1 MKKIK
6 RVNKKDLINIAI
18 LLTIVTIVIIFCI
31 HGGYLYGS
39 ELDWNNQHSIIP
51 EYFRILFYKNLDL
64 FPDLALNIGGGVNIY
79 NYGYYGFLSPI
90 ILISYLLPFLSM
102 KTYIQIS
109 SILIVY
115 SSVILFYYFL
125 RNKFKEDA
133 SLLGSIA
140 FATASP
146 LLFHSHRHLM
156 FISYMPFLILALIGV
171 DKYFKNDNKKLLS
184 ISILLIILCSYY
196 YSVGSIICVVIYGI
210 YKYIS
215 LNKKITIKSFFK
227 DGFRFLYPIII
238 GILISSILLV
248 PTAYVI
254 LTGRMPNIDLVTLS
268 DILIP
273 KINVKFLLYNSYG
286 IGLTSFAF
294 ISLIILMMDKK
305 RENKYLF
312 YILSSIIIFPIIT
325 YLLNG
330 TMYIDSKVLIPLLPL
345 YSYSISYMFNTI
357 FNKKID
363 IKKLFRYSVILL
375 LIVFIGKSSYSNY
388 FYIDYIISF
397 IIIYF
402 LLYKNN
408 YKKTFT
414 VIYLILLTTYSV
426 IANKEDKL
434 VKSSVIKDNNEIKEL
449 VKDID
454 TIDRIAFLKN
464 YSINVNNI
472 FGNINLYQNYVYS
485 STSSSLYNKF
495 VFDVFDREMQHRN
508 RLILSPVKNI
518 MFLMFMNNRYLVG
531 ENINIHG
538 YKEINKIGNT
548 SLYENTDILPF
559 MYVSSNTYNINNY
572 NKLSFPYNDEVLL
585 NNVITNNGDNKHY
598 NTKIKEV
605 FLRRSDIKYIDTN
618 IKIENNVIYS
628 MKRNSKLIIDVP
640 SDAKGKILFI
650 SFNLSNSQSCS
661 IGDMAISINGNI
673 NKKTCNEW
681 KYYNGN
687 DSFTYVI
694 SDKDLNSVTV
704 EFLKGEYHIDNLRL
718 YYISY
723 DDIKDI
729 NKNITKVN
737 IDKIDGDNI
746 YTSVNNIED
755 GYFVTSLPYDK
766 GYTVLVDGKKVETE
780 IVNKYA
786 LGFKLDKGNHNIEI
800 SYKSPFKNIGIILSI
815 VGIVLFIFNN
825 YNLFKKK

>member
-6 RVNKKDLINIAI
+6 KVNKKDLINIAI

-39 ELDWNNQHSIIP
+39 ELDWNNQHSIVP
-51 EYFRILFYKNLDL
+51 EYFRSLFYKNFDL

-184 ISILLIILCSYY
+184 VSILLIILCSYY
-196 YSVGSIICVVIYGI
+196 YSIGSIICVVIYGI
-210 YKYIS
+210 YKYIL

-363 IKKLFRYSVILL
+363 IKKIFRYSVILL

-640 SDAKGKILFI
+640 FDAKGKILFI

-786 LGFKLDKGNHNIEI
+786 LGFKLDKGNHNIQI

>member
-6 RVNKKDLINIAI
+6 RVNKKDLINIVI
-18 LLTIVTIVIIFCI
+18 LLSIITTVIIFCI

-51 EYFRILFYKNLDL
+51 EYFRSLFYKNFDL
-64 FPDLALNIGGGVNIY
+64 FPDLALNIGSGVNIY
-79 NYGYYGFLSPI
+79 NYSYYGFLSPI
-90 ILISYLLPFLSM
+90 ILISYLLPFISM

-109 SILIVY
+109 SIIVVY

-125 RNKFKEDA
+125 RSKFKEDT
-133 SLLGSIA
+133 SLLGTIA

-146 LLFHSHRHLM
+146 LLFHSHRHIM

-184 ISILLIILCSYY
+184 VSILLIILCSYY

-495 VFDVFDREMQHRN
+495 VFDVFDKEMQHRN

-640 SDAKGKILFI
+640 SDAKGKILFV

-673 NKKTCNEW
+673 NKKTCSEW

-687 DSFTYVI
+687 ESFTYVI

-746 YTSVNNIED
+746 YTSVSNIED

-815 VGIVLFIFNN
+815 VGIVLFVFNN

>member
-1 MKKIK
+1 MKKTK

-39 ELDWNNQHSIIP
+39 ELDWNNQHSIVP
-51 EYFRILFYKNLDL
+51 EYFRSLFYKNLDL
-64 FPDLALNIGGGVNIY
+64 FQDLALNIGSGVNIY

-125 RNKFKEDA
+125 RNKFKEDT

-171 DKYFKNDNKKLLS
+171 DKYFRNDNKKLLS

-363 IKKLFRYSVILL
+363 IKKIFRYSVILL

-640 SDAKGKILFI
+640 SDAKGKILFV

>member
-64 FPDLALNIGGGVNIY
+64 FPDLALNIGSGVNIY

-640 SDAKGKILFI
+640 SDAKGKILFV

>member
-1 MKKIK
+1 MKKTK

-39 ELDWNNQHSIIP
+39 ELDWNNQHSIVP
-51 EYFRILFYKNLDL
+51 EYFRSLFYKNLDL

-184 ISILLIILCSYY
+184 VSILLIILCSYY

-215 LNKKITIKSFFK
+215 LNKKITIKNFFK

-640 SDAKGKILFI
+640 FDAKGKILFI

>member
-1 MKKIK
+1 MKNRKT
-6 RVNKKDLINIAI
+6 NKKDLINIII

-39 ELDWNNQHSIIP
+39 ELDWNNQHSIVP
-51 EYFRILFYKNLDL
+51 EYFRSLFYKNLDL

-184 ISILLIILCSYY
+184 VSILLIILCSYY

-408 YKKTFT
+408 YNKTFT

-673 NKKTCNEW
+673 NKKTCSEW

-815 VGIVLFIFNN
+815 VGIALFVFNN

>member
-1 MKKIK
+1 MKNRKT
-6 RVNKKDLINIAI
+6 NKKDLINIII

-39 ELDWNNQHSIIP
+39 ELDWNNQHSTIP
-51 EYFRILFYKNLDL
+51 EYFRSLFYKNLDL

-125 RNKFKEDA
+125 RNKFKEDT

-184 ISILLIILCSYY
+184 VSILLIILCSYY

-345 YSYSISYMFNTI
+345 YSYSISYMFNMI

-363 IKKLFRYSVILL
+363 IKKIFRYSVILL

-640 SDAKGKILFI
+640 SDAKGKILFV

>member
-39 ELDWNNQHSIIP
+39 ELDWNNQHSVVP
-51 EYFRILFYKNLDL
+51 EYFRSLFYKNFDL
-64 FPDLALNIGGGVNIY
+64 FPDLALNIGSGVNIY

-184 ISILLIILCSYY
+184 VSILLIILCSYY

-248 PTAYVI
+248 PTTYVI

-375 LIVFIGKSSYSNY
+375 LIVFIEKSSYSNY

-454 TIDRIAFLKN
+454 TIDRIAILKN

-640 SDAKGKILFI
+640 SDAKGKILFV

>member
-39 ELDWNNQHSIIP
+39 ELDWNNQHSVVP
-51 EYFRILFYKNLDL
+51 EYFRSLFYKNFDL

-125 RNKFKEDA
+125 RNKFKEDT

-184 ISILLIILCSYY
+184 VSILLIILCSYY

-254 LTGRMPNIDLVTLS
+254 LTGRMPNIDLVTLN

-585 NNVITNNGDNKHY
+585 NNVITNNGDSKHY

-640 SDAKGKILFI
+640 SDAKGKILFV

>member
-39 ELDWNNQHSIIP
+39 ELDWNNQHSVIP
-51 EYFRILFYKNLDL
+51 EYFRCLFYKNFDL
-64 FPDLALNIGGGVNIY
+64 FPDLALNIGSGVNIY

-90 ILISYLLPFLSM
+90 ILISYLLPFLSI

-115 SSVILFYYFL
+115 SSIILFYYFL
-125 RNKFKEDA
+125 RNKFKEDT

-171 DKYFKNDNKKLLS
+171 DKYFRNDNKKLLS
-184 ISILLIILCSYY
+184 VSILLIILCSYY

-363 IKKLFRYSVILL
+363 IKKIFRYSVILL

-414 VIYLILLTTYSV
+414 VIYLILLTAYSV

-531 ENINIHG
+531 ENINILG

-585 NNVITNNGDNKHY
+585 NNVITNSGDNKHY

-640 SDAKGKILFI
+640 SDAKGKILFV

-673 NKKTCNEW
+673 NKKTCSEW

-815 VGIVLFIFNN
+815 VGIVLFVFNN

>member
-1 MKKIK
+1 
-6 RVNKKDLINIAI
+6 
-18 LLTIVTIVIIFCI
+18 
-31 HGGYLYGS
+31 
-39 ELDWNNQHSIIP
+39 
-51 EYFRILFYKNLDL
+51 
-64 FPDLALNIGGGVNIY
+64 
-79 NYGYYGFLSPI
+79 
-90 ILISYLLPFLSM
+90 
-102 KTYIQIS
+102 
-109 SILIVY
+109 
-115 SSVILFYYFL
+115 
-125 RNKFKEDA
+125 
-133 SLLGSIA
+133 
-140 FATASP
+140 
-146 LLFHSHRHLM
+146 
-156 FISYMPFLILALIGV
+156 
-171 DKYFKNDNKKLLS
+171 
-184 ISILLIILCSYY
+184 
-196 YSVGSIICVVIYGI
+196 
-210 YKYIS
+210 
-215 LNKKITIKSFFK
+215 
-227 DGFRFLYPIII
+227 
-238 GILISSILLV
+238 
-248 PTAYVI
+248 
-254 LTGRMPNIDLVTLS
+254 
-268 DILIP
+268 
-273 KINVKFLLYNSYG
+273 
-286 IGLTSFAF
+286 
-294 ISLIILMMDKK
+294 
-305 RENKYLF
+305 
-312 YILSSIIIFPIIT
+312 
-325 YLLNG
+325 
-330 TMYIDSKVLIPLLPL
+330 
-345 YSYSISYMFNTI
+345 
-357 FNKKID
+357 
-363 IKKLFRYSVILL
+363 
-375 LIVFIGKSSYSNY
+375 
-388 FYIDYIISF
+388 
-397 IIIYF
+397 
-402 LLYKNN
+402 
-408 YKKTFT
+408 
-414 VIYLILLTTYSV
+414 
-426 IANKEDKL
+426 
-434 VKSSVIKDNNEIKEL
+434 
-449 VKDID
+449 
-454 TIDRIAFLKN
+454 
-464 YSINVNNI
+464 
-472 FGNINLYQNYVYS
+472 
-485 STSSSLYNKF
+485 
-495 VFDVFDREMQHRN
+495 MQHRN

-815 VGIVLFIFNN
+815 VGIVLFVFNN
-825 YNLFKKK
+825 YKIIKKK

>member
-39 ELDWNNQHSIIP
+39 ELDWNNQHSIVP
-51 EYFRILFYKNLDL
+51 EYFRSLFYKNLDL

-171 DKYFKNDNKKLLS
+171 DKYFRNDNKKLLS

-640 SDAKGKILFI
+640 SDAKGKILFV

-825 YNLFKKK
+825 YKIIKKK

>member
-39 ELDWNNQHSIIP
+39 ELDWNNQHSIVP
-51 EYFRILFYKNLDL
+51 EYFRSLFYKNLDL

-125 RNKFKEDA
+125 RNKFKEDT

-184 ISILLIILCSYY
+184 VSILLIILCSYY

-254 LTGRMPNIDLVTLS
+254 LTGRMPNIDLVTLN

-294 ISLIILMMDKK
+294 ISLIILMMDEK

-363 IKKLFRYSVILL
+363 IKKIFRYSVILL
-375 LIVFIGKSSYSNY
+375 LIVFIGKSSYRNY

-434 VKSSVIKDNNEIKEL
+434 VKSNVIKDNNEIKEL

-454 TIDRIAFLKN
+454 TIDRIAILKN

-585 NNVITNNGDNKHY
+585 NNVITNNGDSKHY

-640 SDAKGKILFI
+640 SDAKGKILFV

>member
-1 MKKIK
+1 MKKTK

-39 ELDWNNQHSIIP
+39 ELDWNNQHSIVP
-51 EYFRILFYKNLDL
+51 EYFRSLFYKNLDL

-184 ISILLIILCSYY
+184 VSILLIILCSYY

-363 IKKLFRYSVILL
+363 IKKIFRYSVILL

-640 SDAKGKILFI
+640 FNAKGKILFV

>member
-39 ELDWNNQHSIIP
+39 ELDWNNQHSIVP
-51 EYFRILFYKNLDL
+51 EYFRSLFYKNFDL
-64 FPDLALNIGGGVNIY
+64 FPDLALNIGSGVNIY

-227 DGFRFLYPIII
+227 DGFKFLYPIII

-518 MFLMFMNNRYLVG
+518 MFLMFINNRYLVG

-640 SDAKGKILFI
+640 SDAKGKILFV

>member
-1 MKKIK
+1 MKNKK
-6 RVNKKDLINIAI
+6 LNKKDLINIVI
-18 LLTIVTIVIIFCI
+18 LLTIITIVIIFCI

-39 ELDWNNQHSIIP
+39 ELDWNNQHSIVP
-51 EYFRILFYKNLDL
+51 EYFRSLFYKNFDL
-64 FPDLALNIGGGVNIY
+64 FPDLALNIGSGVNIY

-125 RNKFKEDA
+125 RNKFKEDT

-184 ISILLIILCSYY
+184 VSILLIILCSYY

-215 LNKKITIKSFFK
+215 LNKKITIKNFFK

-238 GILISSILLV
+238 GIFMSSILLI
-248 PTAYVI
+248 PTGYVI
-254 LTGRMPNIDLVTLS
+254 LTGRMSNIDLVTLS

-286 IGLTSFAF
+286 IGLTSISL

-312 YILSSIIIFPIIT
+312 YILSSLIVFPIIT

-330 TMYIDSKVLIPLLPL
+330 TMYIDAKVLIPMLPL
-345 YSYSISYMFNTI
+345 YSYVIAVMFDNM
-357 FNKKID
+357 FLKKVD
-363 IKKLFRYSVILL
+363 TRKLFIYSFILL
-375 LIVFIGKSSYSNY
+375 LLVFIGKSSYSNY
-388 FYIDYIISF
+388 FYIDYIISLLL
-397 IIIYF
+397 IY
-402 LLYKNN
+402 LLLMKFNF
-408 YKKTFT
+408 KKTFIT
-414 VIYLILLTTYSV
+414 ILIICLTIYSIIGNRQDTF
-426 IANKEDKL
+426 
-434 VKSSVIKDNNEIKEL
+434 VKSSTVKDNEKIQEL

-464 YSINVNNI
+464 YSMNVNNI
-472 FGNINLYQNYVYS
+472 FGNTNLYQNYVYS
-485 STSSSLYNKF
+485 STSSSIYNKF
-495 VFDVFDREMQHRN
+495 VFDIFDREMQHRN

-531 ENINIHG
+531 NNIDTFG
-538 YKEINKIGNT
+538 YKEIKRIGDT
-548 SLYENTDILPF
+548 GLYENTDVLPF
-559 MYVSSNTYNINNY
+559 MYVSYNTYNKNNY
-572 NKLSFPYNDEVLL
+572 DKLSFPYDNEVLL
-585 NNVITNNGDNKHY
+585 NNTITDNGNNTYY
-598 NTKIKEV
+598 NTKIEEIP
-605 FLRRSDIKYIDTN
+605 FDRSNIKYIDSN
-618 IKIENNVIYS
+618 IRISNNIVYS
-628 MKRNSKLIIDVP
+628 NKKNSKMIINVP
-640 SDAKGKILFI
+640 DEVKGKILFI
-650 SFNLSNSQSCS
+650 SFNLSNSQSCD

-673 NKKTCNEW
+673 NKKTCSEW
-681 KYYNGN
+681 KYYNDN
-687 DSFTYVI
+687 DTFTYVI
-694 SDKDLNSVTV
+694 SNSNLDEVTV
-704 EFLKGEYHIDNLRL
+704 NFLKGEYHIDNLKL
-718 YYISY
+718 YYMSY
-723 DDIKDI
+723 DDIKSVN
-729 NKNITKVN
+729 NKVTKVN
-737 IDKIDGDNI
+737 INKVDGDNI
-746 YTSVNNIED
+746 YASVNTFKD

-766 GYTVLVDGKKVETE
+766 GYTVYVDDKKIDTE

-800 SYKSPFKNIGIILSI
+800 TYNSPFKNIGIILSI
-815 VGIVLFIFNN
+815 VGIILYIFNN
-825 YNLFKKK
+825 YKIIKKK

>member
-1 MKKIK
+1 MKNRKT
-6 RVNKKDLINIAI
+6 NKKDLINIII

-39 ELDWNNQHSIIP
+39 ELDWNNQHSIVP
-51 EYFRILFYKNLDL
+51 EYFRSLFYKNLDL

-171 DKYFKNDNKKLLS
+171 DKYFRNDNKKLLS

-196 YSVGSIICVVIYGI
+196 YSIGSIICVVIYGI

-508 RLILSPVKNI
+508 RLILSSVKNI

-640 SDAKGKILFI
+640 SDAKGKILFV

>member
-1 MKKIK
+1 MKKTK

-39 ELDWNNQHSIIP
+39 ELDWNNQHSIVP
-51 EYFRILFYKNLDL
+51 EYFRSLFYKNLDL

>member
-39 ELDWNNQHSIIP
+39 ELDWNNQHSIVP
-51 EYFRILFYKNLDL
+51 EYFRSLFYKNFDL
-64 FPDLALNIGGGVNIY
+64 FPDLALNIGSGVNIY

-125 RNKFKEDA
+125 RNKFKEDT

-171 DKYFKNDNKKLLS
+171 DKYFRNDNKKLLS
-184 ISILLIILCSYY
+184 VSILLIILCSYY

-345 YSYSISYMFNTI
+345 YSYSISYMFDTI

-363 IKKLFRYSVILL
+363 IKKIFRYSVILL

-414 VIYLILLTTYSV
+414 IIYLILLTTYSV

-531 ENINIHG
+531 ENINILG

-585 NNVITNNGDNKHY
+585 NNVITNSGDNKHY

-640 SDAKGKILFI
+640 SDAKGKILFV

-673 NKKTCNEW
+673 NKKTCSEW

-729 NKNITKVN
+729 NKNITKIN

>member
-1 MKKIK
+1 MKNRKT
-6 RVNKKDLINIAI
+6 NKKDLINIII

-39 ELDWNNQHSIIP
+39 ELDWNNQHSTIP
-51 EYFRILFYKNLDL
+51 EYFRSLFYKNLDL

-171 DKYFKNDNKKLLS
+171 DKYFRNDNKKLLS

-363 IKKLFRYSVILL
+363 IKKIFRYSVILL

-628 MKRNSKLIIDVP
+628 MKRNSKLIIDIP
-640 SDAKGKILFI
+640 SDAKGKILFV

>member
-1 MKKIK
+1 MKKTK

-39 ELDWNNQHSIIP
+39 ELDWNNQHSIVP
-51 EYFRILFYKNLDL
+51 EYFRSLFYKNLDL

-184 ISILLIILCSYY
+184 VSILLIILCSYY

-363 IKKLFRYSVILL
+363 IKKIFRYSVILL

-640 SDAKGKILFI
+640 SDAKGKILFV

-815 VGIVLFIFNN
+815 VGIVLFVFNN

>member
-1 MKKIK
+1 MKKTK

-39 ELDWNNQHSIIP
+39 ELDWNNQHSIVP
-51 EYFRILFYKNLDL
+51 EYFRSLFYKNLDL

-184 ISILLIILCSYY
+184 VSILLIILCSYY

-363 IKKLFRYSVILL
+363 IKKIFRYSVILL

-640 SDAKGKILFI
+640 SDAKGKILFV